1 MLNWNSTLVLM
12 YLSNFCLLLSRG
24 KQTFCPKANF
34 LFHLLKVFYPLTD
47 CSLLPEAVL
56 VKSLI
61 ACFRLITTSN
71 DKTAAVTVL
80 DTFAAK
86 TGGLMVKDGSSVKLQ
101 GLYLC
106 LERKFVLLSVILNTA
121 ANQ

>member
-1 MLNWNSTLVLM
+1 MM
-12 YLSNFCLLLSRG
+12 YLSNFCLLLSKG

-34 LFHLLKVFYPLTD
+34 LFHLLKVFYPFTD
-47 CSLLPEAVL
+47 CSLLSEADR

-86 TGGLMVKDGSSVKLQ
+86 TGGLMVKDGSIL
-101 GLYLC
+101 GLCRYIPLIMQKFG
-106 LERKFVLLSVILNTA
+106 RKAFRDIGLLIAVVASEE
-121 ANQ
+121 

>member
-1 MLNWNSTLVLM
+1 M
-12 YLSNFCLLLSRG
+12 YLSNFCLLLSKG

-34 LFHLLKVFYPLTD
+34 LFHLLKVFYPFTD
-47 CSLLPEAVL
+47 CSLLSEADR

-80 DTFAAK
+80 DTF
-86 TGGLMVKDGSSVKLQ
+86 TGNSSGLIGEDGSSLKLQ
-101 GLYLC
+101 GQYLC
-106 LERKFVLLSVILNTA
+106 LVQVYVILFIMLLIKR
-121 ANQ
+121 Q

>member
-1 MLNWNSTLVLM
+1 M

-101 GLYLC
+101 GQYLC